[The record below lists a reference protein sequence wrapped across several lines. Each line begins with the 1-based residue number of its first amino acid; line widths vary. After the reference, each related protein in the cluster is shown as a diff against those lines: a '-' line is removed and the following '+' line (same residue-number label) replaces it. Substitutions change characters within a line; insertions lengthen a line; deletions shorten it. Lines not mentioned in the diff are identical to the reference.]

1 MARAGKTANRALI
14 RQGMASVHHAARE
27 RAHQIAKDIVLEIAT
42 NPHTPDS
49 RAPNPKRKPDPR
61 RKPRPHVHLR
71 DSYYVTTDTN
81 GDALVKCRN
90 PYWVFVEFGTGHGP
104 KQQHVRPA
112 IDVIRAL
119 RR

>member
-1 MARAGKTANRALI
+1 MAVRYKGFTAVLRAA
-14 RQGMASVHHAARE
+14 HE
-27 RAHQIAKDIVLEIAT
+27 RAHDIAQDIVDEIAT
-42 NPHTPDS
+42 NPHTPDTRVS
-49 RAPNPKRKPDPR
+49 PR
-61 RKPRPHVHLR
+61 TGTRVYPPHVHLR
-71 DSYYVTTDTN
+71 HSYYVTTDSN

-90 PYWVFVEFGTGHGP
+90 PYWVYVEFGTGHGP